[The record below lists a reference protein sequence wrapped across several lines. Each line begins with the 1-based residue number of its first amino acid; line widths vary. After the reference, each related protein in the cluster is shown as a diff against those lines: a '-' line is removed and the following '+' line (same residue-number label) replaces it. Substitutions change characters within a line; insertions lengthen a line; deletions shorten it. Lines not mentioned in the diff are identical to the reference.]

1 MRVRTFGRWTAA
13 AVAVSLAITIAGAQ
27 EENLVTNA
35 DFEDELLDPWGNYGP
50 ITVEL
55 ADKADAHTG
64 TEAMKITVAAAG
76 VNFWDA
82 GVQFSDNIFFA
93 KNTDY
98 TWAMF
103 FKSDPPVRV
112 NIKPEL
118 GADPWTAYGEN
129 QVQLTEEYQEF
140 WTEWNVG
147 GSDVVPASLT
157 LHVQFDAATIWMD
170 DVRWYEGDYEPFEGG
185 APQSV
190 DPIGK
195 ATTTWGRLKSPEH
208 D

>member
-1 MRVRTFGRWTAA
+1 MLWPWKDAATSTAP
-13 AVAVSLAITIAGAQ
+13 VSSSPKLP
-27 EENLVTNA
+27 V
-35 DFEDELLDPWGNYGP
+35 
-50 ITVEL
+50 
-55 ADKADAHTG
+55 
-64 TEAMKITVAAAG
+64 ITVAAAG

>member
-1 MRVRTFGRWTAA
+1 MRAPTVGRWAA
-13 AVAVSLAITIAGAQ
+13 AAAAFGLAVTVGVAQ
-27 EENLVTNA
+27 EENLVTNP
-35 DFEDELLDPWGNYGP
+35 DFENGVLDPWRSYGP

-64 TEAMKITVAAAG
+64 TEAMKITVPGPGA
-76 VNFWDA
+76 NFWDS
-82 GVQFSDNIFFA
+82 GVQFDDNIFFP

-103 FKSDPPVRV
+103 FKSDPPVSV

-118 GADPWTAYGEN
+118 GVDPWNAFGET
-129 QVQLTEEYQEF
+129 QVQVTEEYQEF

-147 GSDVVPASLT
+147 GSDIVPASLT

-185 APQSV
+185 APQAV
-190 DPIGK
+190 DPVGK

>member
-1 MRVRTFGRWTAA
+1 
-13 AVAVSLAITIAGAQ
+13 
-27 EENLVTNA
+27 
-35 DFEDELLDPWGNYGP
+35 
-50 ITVEL
+50 
-55 ADKADAHTG
+55 
-64 TEAMKITVAAAG
+64 
-76 VNFWDA
+76 
-82 GVQFSDNIFFA
+82 
-93 KNTDY
+93 
-98 TWAMF
+98 MF